1 MEALTN
7 FSSSIEYIE
16 SRLQEKIEIEELAK
30 ITHFTKFHYQR
41 MFYMLTGVTVAEY
54 IRRRRL
60 TLAAQELLSSKEKVI
75 DVAMKYRYD
84 SPEAFTRA
92 FRKLHG
98 VSPSQVRK
106 NGIKLSAYPKISFQ
120 LQIKGAIDMNYQIL
134 EKGKME
140 VVGKSIRISTENGEN
155 HQKIPLFWNEFNSD
169 GSSEEL
175 EKVCTELGYLG
186 VCLNFDEEQKEFDYM
201 IAVEIRAGEKVPNG
215 YVKEMIPAATW
226 AVFEAV
232 GPAAKAVPE
241 VTGRIFSEW
250 LPSTGYELA
259 NKPELEVY
267 PAGDVTAHDYR
278 TEIWMPIVKK

>member
-1 MEALTN
+1 MEAFTN
-7 FSSSIEYIE
+7 FSNSIEYIE
-16 SRLQEKIEIEELAK
+16 SRLQEKIEIEEVAK

-75 DVAMKYRYD
+75 DVAIKYRYD

-140 VVGKSIRISTENGEN
+140 VVGKSIRMGTENGEN

-169 GSSEEL
+169 GFSEEL
-175 EKVCTELGYLG
+175 EKVRTELGYLG
-186 VCLNFDEEQKEFDYM
+186 VCLK
-201 IAVEIRAGEKVPNG
+201 
-215 YVKEMIPAATW
+215 
-226 AVFEAV
+226 
-232 GPAAKAVPE
+232 
-241 VTGRIFSEW
+241 
-250 LPSTGYELA
+250 L
-259 NKPELEVY
+259 
-267 PAGDVTAHDYR
+267 
-278 TEIWMPIVKK
+278 